1 MLDDA
6 HVFPK
11 DLSIVLDIQEISE
24 YPQKTTEGK
33 VSINSHICTD
43 KCLVVS
49 GSSWKMFAYFCD
61 VSYAF
66 WEGVVCSWNVGLPFS
81 NRILF
86 LLFKKDRW
94 QIHVSMGTSE
104 FFGSL
109 VAKLILKNI
118 YIGLMGSTGLLSAE
132 ETIFYSVKTHLWI
145 TWAILSPFV
154 TLWTFFPNANSNTFD
169 VK

>member
-43 KCLVVS
+43 KCLVAS

-66 WEGVVCSWNVGLPFS
+66 WEG
-81 NRILF
+81 LF
-86 LLFKKDRW
+86 ALEMLGFLSATGFYFCYLKKTDDKYMCPWELLN
-94 QIHVSMGTSE
+94 
-104 FFGSL
+104 SL
-109 VAKLILKNI
+109 VV
-118 YIGLMGSTGLLSAE
+118 LL
-132 ETIFYSVKTHLWI
+132 
-145 TWAILSPFV
+145 
-154 TLWTFFPNANSNTFD
+154 PN
-169 VK
+169 

>member
-49 GSSWKMFAYFCD
+49 GSS
-61 VSYAF
+61 
-66 WEGVVCSWNVGLPFS
+66 
-81 NRILF
+81 
-86 LLFKKDRW
+86 
-94 QIHVSMGTSE
+94 
-104 FFGSL
+104 
-109 VAKLILKNI
+109 
-118 YIGLMGSTGLLSAE
+118 
-132 ETIFYSVKTHLWI
+132 
-145 TWAILSPFV
+145 
-154 TLWTFFPNANSNTFD
+154 
-169 VK
+169 